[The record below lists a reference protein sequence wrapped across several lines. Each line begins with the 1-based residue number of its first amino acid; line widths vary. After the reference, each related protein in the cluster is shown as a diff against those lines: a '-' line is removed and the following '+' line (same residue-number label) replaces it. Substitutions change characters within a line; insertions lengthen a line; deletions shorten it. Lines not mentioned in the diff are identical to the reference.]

1 MSDWSSDVCSSD
13 LIEAGQIDLPY
24 FRLARAALA
33 GTEKLDDPAVGRPGW
48 RFVLPTIGE
57 QMFTAA
63 RRRHHTDAEIARD
76 LCKGDQITA
85 RAPFGRRIAA
95 AAEADPVRVRTVRV
109 HDIQLLPTRS
119 VAFEYDL
126 SSIRRVAA
134 ANIDTRRNGQAFG
147 PAAICRPSINVSFAR
162 SRHGREHKIGRADG
176 RAREC

>member
-1 MSDWSSDVCSSD
+1 MIRRPPRSTRTDTLFPYTTLFRS
-13 LIEAGQIDLPY
+13 LPY

-95 AAEADPVRVRTVRV
+95 AAEADPVRVRTVR
-109 HDIQLLPTRS
+109 RS
-119 VAFEYDL
+119 EE
-126 SSIRRVAA
+126 RRV
-134 ANIDTRRNGQAFG
+134 GKE
-147 PAAICRPSINVSFAR
+147 CVSTCR
-162 SRHGREHKIGRADG
+162 SRWSPYH
-176 RAREC
+176 

>member
-1 MSDWSSDVCSSD
+1 MTRRPPRSTRTDTLFPYTTLFRSFID
-13 LIEAGQIDLPY
+13 AGQIDLPY

-85 RAPFGRRIAA
+85 RADRKS
-95 AAEADPVRVRTVRV
+95 
-109 HDIQLLPTRS
+109 TR
-119 VAFEYDL
+119 L
-126 SSIRRVAA
+126 NSS
-134 ANIDTRRNGQAFG
+134 
-147 PAAICRPSINVSFAR
+147 
-162 SRHGREHKIGRADG
+162 H
-176 RAREC
+176 